1 MSRMI
6 EVEASWSTPVGA
18 VIRFEVD
25 EIRMAGVD
33 VTDENAVE
41 RWCEDEARRLIM
53 RGDVEPSDWDSS
65 DTEIIECWATNG
77 QVDLDDMTPA
87 ELAKIDAEQQ

>member
-33 VTDENAVE
+33 VTDSNAVE

-53 RGDVEPSDWDSS
+53 RGDVEPTDWSNS

-77 QVDLDDMTPA
+77 EVDLDDMT
-87 ELAKIDAEQQ
+87 EDERAKVEGEQ